1 MTRIV
6 PGSRKRT
13 LLVYGTRPELI
24 KLAPV
29 VFALRERPTQF
40 EVVTCNT
47 GQHHEMVR
55 QVEEVF
61 GVHPSWN
68 LDLMQPDQSLNEFS
82 SRAISAVD
90 GVLRR
95 VRPDLVIVQ
104 GDTTTVMVT
113 SLAAFHLG
121 ISLGHVESGLRTG
134 DLAAPFP
141 EEANRRI
148 SDLVADLKFTPTRL
162 SEEAL
167 LAEGHDPHTVYVTGN
182 TIVDALL
189 WVSGRLPE
197 EPQANEV
204 LVTLHRRE
212 TFGET
217 LSGILEAL
225 RKLSACFPDTSWV
238 FPVHKNPN
246 IQRPVFE
253 ILGGL
258 RNVALCDPMPYDQFI
273 RHLKRARLV
282 LTDSGGVQE
291 ETPTFRKPVLV
302 LREKTERLEGLKA
315 GVSRLV
321 GTDPEVIMEVTSRL
335 LRDKTAYRSMVARD
349 NPFGDGKAAKR
360 IAAILAGEDV
370 RPFRY
375 QG

>member
-6 PGSRKRT
+6 PGSRKRA

-40 EVVTCNT
+40 EVMTCNT
-47 GQHHEMVR
+47 GQHQEMVS

-61 GVHPSWN
+61 GVHPTWN
-68 LDLMQPDQSLNEFS
+68 LDLMQPDQSLNDFS

-90 GVLRR
+90 GVLRK

-104 GDTTTVMVT
+104 GDTTTVMAT

-121 ISLGHVESGLRTG
+121 VSLGHVESGLRTG
-134 DLAAPFP
+134 DLTAPFP

-167 LAEGHDPHTVYVTGN
+167 LAEGHDPNTVYLTGN

-197 EPQANEV
+197 EPQVDEV

-217 LSGILEAL
+217 MSGILQAF
-225 RKLSACFPDTSWV
+225 RKLSASFPDTSWV

-273 RHLKRARLV
+273 RHLRRARLV
-282 LTDSGGVQE
+282 LTDTKGNCGSDI
-291 ETPTFRKPVLV
+291 PA
-302 LREKTERLEGLKA
+302 TE
-315 GVSRLV
+315 
-321 GTDPEVIMEVTSRL
+321 
-335 LRDKTAYRSMVARD
+335 
-349 NPFGDGKAAKR
+349 
-360 IAAILAGEDV
+360 
-370 RPFRY
+370 
-375 QG
+375 